1 MGVDAGEGTSRG
13 HKKLKDWKIGKIG
26 KLRVEMLK
34 GFESCNVIYHLT
46 SNLSRS
52 VDYGLLT
59 VDKNNFL
66 PTL

>member
-1 MGVDAGEGTSRG
+1 MQ
-13 HKKLKDWKIGKIG
+13 
-26 KLRVEMLK
+26 

-46 SNLSRS
+46 FNLSLS